1 MAEKDNFDSYL
12 KEIQSFTSELLIPNE
27 DLLEEKSSVPE
38 KVLKKIKDI
47 GLFSISIP
55 KEYGGKEFTMEEQ
68 VLLTFEFTQASAV
81 FRSIFSTTIGLCS
94 QALLDYGTKQQKDS
108 YLPGMAR
115 GDVVGAFALT
125 EPEAGSDAG
134 SLKTTALK
142 KGSGYII
149 NGHKKYI
156 TNASF
161 ADVFLVMART
171 DPQSKS
177 GEGVSAFLVDS
188 KKQGIEI
195 SLPAKLLGQKGAS
208 ACEIIFNDVFVSV
221 DDLVGGVEGNGL
233 KAALRGINHARTHV
247 AATCVGQAIRLINE
261 MIPFALGRKQFNKAL
276 ADMPTIQNMIA
287 DSYVEMNAARSMTLE
302 AARLF
307 DSGDIPALEI
317 SSAKYFASE
326 MVSRVADNALQ
337 ILGGAGYL
345 EDNVITRM
353 YRDTR
358 LFRLYEG
365 TSQIQQ
371 RAIAK
376 YLIKNYRDRK

>member
-1 MAEKDNFDSYL
+1 MDFNLSNEQKLIRDSARDFAQNELFPGVIERDENKEFPILQVKKMAEMGFLGMMVSA
-12 KEIQSFTSELLIPNE
+12 
-27 DLLEEKSSVPE
+27 
-38 KVLKKIKDI
+38 
-47 GLFSISIP
+47 
-55 KEYGGKEFTMEEQ
+55 EYGGGGMDTISYVLAMEEISKID
-68 VLLTFEFTQASAV
+68 ASCSV
-81 FRSIFSTTIGLCS
+81 IMSVNNSLVCWGLEK
-94 QALLDYGTKQQKDS
+94 YGTAEQKEK
-108 YLPGMAR
+108 YLPDLASGKIL
-115 GDVVGAFALT
+115 GAFCLS

-276 ADMPTIQNMIA
+276 KTQN
-287 DSYVEMNAARSMTLE
+287 
-302 AARLF
+302 
-307 DSGDIPALEI
+307 
-317 SSAKYFASE
+317 
-326 MVSRVADNALQ
+326 
-337 ILGGAGYL
+337 
-345 EDNVITRM
+345 
-353 YRDTR
+353 
-358 LFRLYEG
+358 
-365 TSQIQQ
+365 
-371 RAIAK
+371 
-376 YLIKNYRDRK
+376 